1 MKHFALTA
9 ALFLV
14 ATGHVPAAET
24 PWVPVEAFQ
33 QHLSTKLNGGKVI
46 PSGIA
51 CRARNGKLQV
61 QLAYQ
66 PLSSM
71 KKPFHKWQWVVDRA
85 DLIPNR
91 VAELK
96 RSDRLDL
103 KYRVVM
109 RDTVSFRG
117 AEWVCAVA
125 FR

>member
-1 MKHFALTA
+1 MNKLALTA
-9 ALFLV
+9 ALVLMS
-14 ATGHVPAAET
+14 ASQLLAAAT
-24 PWVPVEAFQ
+24 PWVRVEAFQ
-33 QHLSTKLNGGKVI
+33 QHLATKLNGGKVI
-46 PSGIA
+46 PTGID
-51 CRARNGKLQV
+51 CRVRNGKLEI

-66 PLSSM
+66 SLSSM

-91 VAELK
+91 ITTLK

-109 RDTVSFRG
+109 QDTVSFG
-117 AEWVCAVA
+117 GSKWVCAVA